1 MKSKESGER
10 GTAIVL
16 VALALTGLLGMVA
29 LVADFGQYYLWE
41 NRLQTMADAAA
52 LAGVQELPDHPEAA
66 VSVAEQYLT
75 ANGGT
80 GLAAK
85 EVTVATDNKSMTV
98 KLSQDVSFAFAPILG
113 VQKGRVSVQASARVA
128 PVKAMKGLAPLAVKQ
143 QNFVFGQEYVLKNA
157 AGAGDNGW
165 YGAMALGGHGASTY
179 EDNLKYGYQGVIAI
193 GDILETEP
201 GNMSGPT
208 RRGIQYRLGTMTDT
222 STPDNIDPNSPRLLY
237 VPVIDD
243 IPKNGRSTARVVGF
257 AAFLLKNELPGN
269 GNDCQIK
276 GYFVR
281 VIVPAEQLD
290 DTSAG
295 FGLYGTRLSE

>member
-29 LVADFGQYYLWE
+29 MVADFGQYYLWE

-52 LAGVQELPDHPEAA
+52 LAGVQELPDHPDAA
-66 VSVAEQYLT
+66 VAVAEQYLA

-80 GLAAK
+80 ELLTK
-85 EVTVATDNKSMTV
+85 EITIGADNKSITV
-98 KLSQDVSFAFAPILG
+98 NLSKEVNFAFAPVLG
-113 VQKGRVSVQASARVA
+113 VEKGQVSRRATARVA

-143 QNFVFGQEYVLKNA
+143 QNFVFGQEYILKNGG
-157 AGAGDNGW
+157 GAGDNGW
-165 YGAMALGGHGASTY
+165 YGAVALGGRGASTY

-193 GDILETEP
+193 GDIIETEP

-208 RRGIQYRLGTMTDT
+208 RRGIQYRLGTMTDN